1 MNLPK
6 SAKTKSSKSP
16 TTTKEGKEA
25 DPLAG
30 IEDLVEDLPE
40 KAPKTEEGK
49 EEEIIE
55 DIDAS
60 SFDLNPEEE
69 AELAQ
74 ALEKEPGEVEKSAK
88 APAAKP
94 VEAPAV
100 KPEVTQEP
108 KVEESAETPAEG
120 EEALAEGAETPAEG
134 EETLA
139 EGVEAPAEGEEIPP
153 EGAEAT
159 AEGEG
164 VQVAP
169 GEQVEEAVFPP
180 EAGNAPSGPIGEG
193 AQPAVTAAVV
203 PAAGPE
209 GVPAGEGKGA
219 SEAVPVEKKEVKFE
233 TEPLAIEKA
242 LDEKSFVKA
251 QIEAALFVSDKPVS
265 TEDLSIKLEVRKTL
279 VAEML
284 KELMMDYMDRV
295 TSLEIVKVGEDTFTM
310 QIRPEYTSKVKK
322 FASHG
327 LIPEG
332 VMRTLTII
340 ALKQPIAKSLLV
352 KLRGSGAYEHVKDLE
367 DRGLVRSERAGRT
380 QNVTT
385 TDQFADMFGLSREV
399 KKMVMQLKAQLG
411 VKEDDV
417 KEDTT
422 PKAPPPVPDG

>member
-6 SAKTKSSKSP
+6 SPKTQSSKSP

-88 APAAKP
+88 VPAAKP
-94 VEAPAV
+94 VEAPEV
-100 KPEVTQEP
+100 KPGVTPEP
-108 KVEESAETPAEG
+108 EVEESAETPPEG
-120 EEALAEGAETPAEG
+120 EEILAEG

-139 EGVEAPAEGEEIPP
+139 EGVEAPAEGEETPP

-169 GEQVEEAVFPP
+169 GEQAEEAVSPP

-209 GVPAGEGKGA
+209 GVPSGEGKGA
-219 SEAVPVEKKEVKFE
+219 SEAVPAEKKEVKFE

-251 QIEAALFVSDKPVS
+251 QIEASLFVSDKPVS

-295 TSLEIVKVGEDTFTM
+295 TSLEIVKVGEDTYTM

-399 KKMVMQLKAQLG
+399 KKMVLQLKAQLG

-422 PKAPPPVPDG
+422 PKAPPPVPEG